1 LRAIAWA
8 HLGDEERTQA
18 DVDRALEPARLT
30 GQEIQ
35 TLQGRAALAVLAL
48 SRGDTRAAHEQY
60 VAIATAMERRGDG
73 GIAEWWLLDEVETR
87 VAEGDVDEA
96 ERRLGRYAVDAMRNR
111 RPRFLAYVARA
122 NALIAH
128 ARGDTDAAL
137 RYFDEALAHHE
148 QFDDDYQLAR
158 TLFALGSMQRG
169 LRRKAAAA
177 ESLGRARELFERMG
191 AVLWAER
198 ARSERSR
205 IGGRAASNGA
215 LTETERQIASL
226 VATGRSNADV
236 ARALSITPKTVEWN
250 LSKVYRK
257 LRVSSRTELA
267 AKLPDRL

>member
-1 LRAIAWA
+1 
-8 HLGDEERTQA
+8 
-18 DVDRALEPARLT
+18 
-30 GQEIQ
+30 
-35 TLQGRAALAVLAL
+35 
-48 SRGDTRAAHEQY
+48 
-60 VAIATAMERRGDG
+60 
-73 GIAEWWLLDEVETR
+73 
-87 VAEGDVDEA
+87 
-96 ERRLGRYAVDAMRNR
+96 
-111 RPRFLAYVARA
+111 
-122 NALIAH
+122 
-128 ARGDTDAAL
+128 
-137 RYFDEALAHHE
+137 
-148 QFDDDYQLAR
+148 
-158 TLFALGSMQRG
+158 
-169 LRRKAAAA
+169 
-177 ESLGRARELFERMG
+177 MG